1 MRIFADHNIDMKVFL
16 DKIFIGIL
24 SFLTRIIYCPKVYY
38 ADGAK
43 RSSKID
49 APAILVCNHTSHLD
63 GAILSVALKDTG
75 IVSLAAKDR
84 FEQKWFGFLLRHTNC
99 IPIDRQHPDTTWIH
113 DSLRILSEG
122 KNCIAIYPE
131 GRHGTFRHQL
141 PFHSG
146 VTMLAA
152 LARTPVVVVYIDGP
166 HKAFHRSR
174 IIVSA
179 PMQLETPE
187 GGLNAEAIEKCTVVL
202 QDRMTA
208 LMNELIAQL

>member
-1 MRIFADHNIDMKVFL
+1 MKASDWVVQHVLLVLVRTLIRPKAYFL
-16 DKIFIGIL
+16 DPEVGEKGL
-24 SFLTRIIYCPKVYY
+24 DRPY
-38 ADGAK
+38 
-43 RSSKID
+43 
-49 APAILVCNHTSHLD
+49 ILVVNHTSHLD
-63 GAILSVALKDTG
+63 GGV
-75 IVSLAAKDR
+75 VSTVFWPRPIHNLAAKDR

-113 DSLRILSEG
+113 ESLRILAEG
-122 KNCIAIYPE
+122 KNCIAIFPE

-166 HKAFHRSR
+166 HKMFHRSR

-179 PMQLETPE
+179 PMQLDPPE
-187 GGLNAEAIEKCTVVL
+187 GGLNADAIERCTVVL